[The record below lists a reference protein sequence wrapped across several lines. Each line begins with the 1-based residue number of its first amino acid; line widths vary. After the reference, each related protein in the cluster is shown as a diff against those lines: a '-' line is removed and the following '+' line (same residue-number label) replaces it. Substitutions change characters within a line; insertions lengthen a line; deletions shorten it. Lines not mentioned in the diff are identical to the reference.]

1 MTTPDTPTTFAELGL
16 PEALLRAL
24 ADVGYETP
32 SPIQAACIPLLLEG
46 SDIIGEAQTGTGKTA
61 AFALPL
67 LSRIDIA
74 ERRPQALILTPTREL
89 AIQVAEALQKYAHHL
104 PGFHVLPIYGGQS
117 MVVQLRALS
126 RGPQVIVG
134 TPGRVMDHL
143 ERKSLELDSL
153 RVMVLDEAD
162 EMLRMGFI
170 DDVEWILQ
178 HTPAERQTAL
188 FSATMPEPIRRVAR
202 TYLREPRE
210 VKIRAA
216 TSTVEAIRQRYW
228 TVRGMD
234 KLDALTR
241 ILEVEEDFDAA
252 IVFVRTKIATEELA
266 QKLEARGIAAA
277 ALNGDMTQGLRERVI
292 EQLKNGQLDIVVA
305 TDVAARGID
314 VPRVTHVINYDIPY
328 DTEAYVH
335 RIGRTGRAGRTGNAI
350 LFVSP
355 REFRML
361 KTIERVTR
369 ATIEPLR
376 LPTRSEVEIK
386 RAEQFKLQITEVI
399 ENESLE
405 YFVELVSQ
413 MEDEQDLTAHEIAAA
428 LAWIAQR
435 ERPLKLDPAEWPDE
449 PAARPERER
458 PTRENRDEILAK
470 RREFSAGALAR
481 YRINVGRNDGVMP
494 KEIVGA
500 IANEGGIEGRYIGQI
515 NLFPDFSTVELPRDL
530 PADVLAQI
538 GAIRVRRQALAIRP
552 LAEGEDEGME
562 RRPPR
567 RDFRDERSGG
577 GWGDRGRQRDGER
590 GRFEDRKP
598 QGRWADDR
606 PPRPRPQGDRPYG
619 DRPQGER
626 SFNDRPRTDRPQGDR
641 PQSDRPWGDRPQGD
655 KPYGERQQG
664 ERSWGDRPPRPQGDR
679 GPRPFGDRP
688 PKPAYGGDK
697 KPWGPPKGRKNER

>member
-46 SDIIGEAQTGTGKTA
+46 NDIIGEAQTGTGKTA

-67 LSRIDIA
+67 LARIEIA
-74 ERRPQALILTPTREL
+74 ERRPQALVLTPTREL

-143 ERKSLELDSL
+143 ERNSLELDAL

-178 HTPAERQTAL
+178 HTPPERQTAL

-314 VPRVTHVINYDIPY
+314 VPRVTHVVNYDIPY

-386 RAEQFKLQITEVI
+386 RAEQFKQQITEVI

-413 MEDEQDLTAHEIAAA
+413 MEDERDLTAHEIAAA

-435 ERPLKLDPAEWPDE
+435 DRPLKLDPAEWPDE
-449 PAARPERER
+449 PAARPARER
-458 PTRENRDEILAK
+458 PARENREEILAK

-552 LAEGEDEGME
+552 LEEGETEGME

-577 GWGDRGRQRDGER
+577 GWGDRGKQREGDR

-619 DRPQGER
+619 DRP
-626 SFNDRPRTDRPQGDR
+626 
-641 PQSDRPWGDRPQGD
+641 
-655 KPYGERQQG
+655 
-664 ERSWGDRPPRPQGDR
+664 
-679 GPRPFGDRP
+679 
-688 PKPAYGGDK
+688 PKPAYAGDK
-697 KPWGPPKGRKNER
+697 KPWGPPKGRKNDR